1 MRCPW
6 FLSPRFVTSRVFDKL
21 VGAELAVLTKGTEIP
36 CLRPAVV
43 SLLRLTKVYV
53 PYRFDGVYSLLLF
66 SVAIPY
72 R

>member
-1 MRCPW
+1 M
-6 FLSPRFVTSRVFDKL
+6 TSRVFDKL

-53 PYRFDGVYSLLLF
+53 PYRFDGVYSLPPFLF
-66 SVAIPY
+66 CLSGA
-72 R
+72 

>member
-1 MRCPW
+1 M
-6 FLSPRFVTSRVFDKL
+6 TSRVFDKL